1 MTDAAP
7 AALEVDGLSFAYG
20 KKKALDG
27 VSFTAPAGAFTAL
40 LGVNGAGKTTLVN
53 LVTRL
58 FAARE
63 GRIAICGRDLGSAP
77 GAALAQLGVV
87 FQSRAL
93 DPNLTVAQNA
103 VYHGALHGMGRR
115 EALSRA
121 EATLARVGLADRM
134 RERVGRLSGGQQRR
148 AEIAQALLHGP
159 RLLVCDEPTTGLD
172 IESRAAIVRDVH
184 ALAKEEGVGVLWAT
198 HLVDEIDAE
207 DGVVVLDA
215 GKVIAAGRAA
225 DIAEG
230 RPLADAFLAL
240 TGAAA

>member
-1 MTDAAP
+1 MTDAP
-7 AALEVDGLSFAYG
+7 ALDVSGLSFAYG
-20 KKKALDG
+20 PRKALDG
-27 VSFTAPAGAFTAL
+27 VAFTAPAGAVTAL

-63 GRIAICGRDLGSAP
+63 GRIAICGHDLRDAP
-77 GAALAQLGVV
+77 GEALARLGVV

-93 DPNLTVAQNA
+93 DPNLSVAQNA
-103 VYHGALHGMGRR
+103 AYHGALHGMTRR
-115 EALSRA
+115 EALRRA
-121 EATLARVGLADRM
+121 EAALGRVGLADRM
-134 RERVGRLSGGQQRR
+134 GETVGRLSGGQQRR

-184 ALAKEEGVGVLWAT
+184 ALAREEGVGVLWAT
-198 HLVDEIDAE
+198 HLVDEIDPG
-207 DGVVVLDA
+207 DGVVVLHA
-215 GKVIAAGRAA
+215 GKVLRTGRAA
-225 DIAEG
+225 DIAG
-230 RPLADAFLAL
+230 DRALGDAFLAL